1 MSDSKTPHSEFPVPH
16 SSSPVPRSEFRIPSS
31 RVLLVDDEESIRITL
46 SEFIKDKKYVIE
58 TAADA
63 TEALRLMDKHAFDVV
78 VTDIVLP
85 RMNGVALMKKIRERA
100 PDTQVIMLTGDPTVE
115 TAAEAVRA
123 GAFDYLTKPVS
134 KNAIR
139 RVVANAAYV
148 KALTDEKRQLEEA
161 NRWYQ
166 NHLEELVEK
175 RTTALMASEKRYRVL
190 FTSIADPIFIFDKE
204 TNRFLGC
211 NQSVLNRYGYT
222 MDELFSITPQHL
234 HPSEEV
240 ERVIANIDDE
250 EDLSTHRYTHVTKG
264 GEQFPVEIHTAALE
278 YRGKEAWISIVR
290 DITKQVRAENALRE
304 SELRYRGIVQYQT
317 ECIDRWLPD
326 GTVTFVNDA
335 YCRYFGGSCNEFIG
349 NDWLRTVAQEDRE
362 QMRVYAESL
371 KTKLTPEN
379 PVSTSEHQEVRADGK
394 IRWMQWSDQAIFD
407 KQGDLVEFQSVGRD
421 ITVQKQ
427 AEEALK
433 DHYVNL
439 AETMARTF
447 NLRNPYTA
455 EHQLG
460 TARLIRLVG
469 EKMGWEEGRIQ
480 NLYIGTLLHDIG
492 KVAIPEAILRKPGKL
507 TKEEWAFVQTHPQR
521 GYELLNEA
529 NLPWPVAELAHH
541 HHERLDGSG
550 YPDGLKGDQLCEEV
564 RILAVCNVVD
574 AMSRPHP
581 HRLARSKEE
590 IVDELKRGKG
600 GEYDSMVVSILLEM
614 IERGE
619 WEAGK

>member
-1 MSDSKTPHSEFPVPH
+1 MTPSFETPHSEFPVPH
-16 SSSPVPRSEFRIPSS
+16 SSSPVPRS

-46 SEFIKDKKYVIE
+46 LEFIKDKKYVIE

-63 TEALRLMDKHAFDVV
+63 AEALRLMDKYAFDVV

-85 RMNGVALMKKIRERA
+85 RMNGVALMKKIRERS

-139 RVVANAAYV
+139 RVVANAAHV
-148 KALTDEKRQLEEA
+148 KVLTDEKRTLEES

-175 RTTALMASEKRYRVL
+175 RTTALTASEKRYRTL

-240 ERVIANIDDE
+240 EKVIANIDDE
-250 EDLSTHRYTHVTKG
+250 EDLSTNRYTHVTKG
-264 GEQFPVEIHTAALE
+264 GEQFPVEIHTTALE

-290 DITKQVRAENALRE
+290 DITKQVRVENALRE
-304 SELRYRGIVQYQT
+304 SESRYRGIVQYQT

-335 YCRYFGGSCNEFIG
+335 YCRYYGGSRDEFMG
-349 NDWLRTVAQEDRE
+349 NDWLGTVAQEDRE
-362 QMRVYAESL
+362 HMRAYAESL
-371 KTKLTPEN
+371 KTRLTPEN
-379 PVSTSEHQEVRADGK
+379 PISTSEHREVAASGET
-394 IRWMQWSDQAIFD
+394 RWMQWSDQAIFD
-407 KQGDLVEFQSVGRD
+407 EQGHLVEFQSVGRD

-460 TARLIRLVG
+460 TACLIRLVG
-469 EKMGWEEGRIQ
+469 ERMGWEEGRIQ

-564 RILAVCNVVD
+564 RVLAVCNVVD
-574 AMSRPHP
+574 AMSRSQP
-581 HRLARSKEE
+581 HRLAHSKEE
-590 IVDELKRGKG
+590 IVEELKRGKG
-600 GEYDSMVVSILLEM
+600 GEYDPTVVSILLEM
-614 IERGE
+614 IESGE